1 MFCEPETSL
10 RNLEQPSPHSCH
22 GSYHGSYHG
31 SCHGFYEAHNTQL
44 FHSSYDIGQILPNLL
59 ESGFTRQR
67 LSMRLA
73 DSAFKRS
80 FRPAWDNVSL
90 VSARGE

>member
-1 MFCEPETSL
+1 MFREPETSL
-10 RNLEQPSPHSCH
+10 RNLGQPSPHSC
-22 GSYHGSYHG
+22 HG
-31 SCHGFYEAHNTQL
+31 SCHGFYEAHHTQL
-44 FHSSYDIGQILPNLL
+44 FHYSYDIGQILPILL

-73 DSAFKRS
+73 DTAFKRS
-80 FRPAWDNVSL
+80 FRPAWDDVNW

>member
-1 MFCEPETSL
+1 MFREPETSL

-22 GSYHGSYHG
+22 GSYHGS
-31 SCHGFYEAHNTQL
+31 CHIFYQAHHTQL
-44 FHSSYDIGQILPNLL
+44 FHYSYDIGQILPTLL
-59 ESGFTRQR
+59 ESGFTRQP

-80 FRPAWDNVSL
+80 FRPAWDDVSL